1 MNWDWISSN
10 VPAIVDATVDHLIL
24 TAIAVGV
31 GFVISFGFALLI
43 YRRRRFYGP
52 ISGFAGVV
60 YTIPSLALLAFLV
73 PFTGLSVLTA
83 EIALIGYTLL
93 ILTRAIVGGFD
104 SVPREIAEAADGMGY
119 SWTGR
124 LANVDLPLAMPLI
137 IAGLRIATVTTIGLV
152 MVTAVIGE
160 GGLGQLM
167 LRGFNFRNT
176 TAVYVGA
183 IVTVA
188 LAIGLDVL
196 IVALGRAA
204 TPWTR
209 RR

>member
-1 MNWDWISSN
+1 MNWDWIRSN
-10 VPAIVDATVDHLIL
+10 VGTIVDATIDHLVL
-24 TAIAVGV
+24 TLIAVGV
-31 GFVISFGFALLI
+31 GFLISFGFALLI
-43 YRRRRFYGP
+43 YRNRAFYGP
-52 ISGFAGVV
+52 LAGFSGIV

-73 PFTGLSVLTA
+73 PFTGLSLLTA

-93 ILTRAIVGGFD
+93 ILTRSIVGGFD
-104 SVPREIAEAADGMGY
+104 SVAPEIAEAADGMGY
-119 SWTGR
+119 GR
-124 LANVDLPLAMPLI
+124 AARLRRVDLPLAMPLI
-137 IAGLRIATVTTIGLV
+137 VAGLRVATVTTVGLV

-188 LAIGLDVL
+188 LAIVLDL
-196 IVALGRAA
+196 AILGFGRLA

>member
-1 MNWDWISSN
+1 MNWDWIAGNLST
-10 VPAIVDATVDHLIL
+10 IVDATIDHLVL
-24 TAIAVGV
+24 TLIAVGV
-31 GFVISFGFALLI
+31 GFAISFLFALLI
-43 YRRRRFYGP
+43 YRDRRLYGP
-52 ISGFAGVV
+52 LSGFAGVV

-73 PFTGLSVLTA
+73 PFTGLSLLTA
-83 EIALIGYTLL
+83 EIALVGYTLL
-93 ILTRAIVGGFD
+93 ILTRSIVGGLD
-104 SVPREIAEAADGMGY
+104 AVTPDVAEAADGMGFGWR
-119 SWTGR
+119 SR
-124 LANVDLPLAMPLI
+124 LVRIDLPLAMPLI
-137 IAGLRIATVTTIGLV
+137 VAGLRVATVTTVGLV

-188 LAIGLDVL
+188 LAIVLDL
-196 IVALGRAA
+196 AILAFGRVT

-209 RR
+209 KT

>member
-1 MNWDWISSN
+1 VNWDWVRSN
-10 VPAIVDATVDHLIL
+10 IPTIVDATIDHLVL
-24 TAIAVGV
+24 TLIAVGV
-31 GFVISFGFALLI
+31 GFLISFVFALVI
-43 YRRRRFYGP
+43 YRNRRAYGP
-52 ISGFAGVV
+52 LAGFSGVV

-73 PFTGLSVLTA
+73 PITGLSVLTA

-93 ILTRAIVGGFD
+93 ILTRSVVGGFD
-104 SVPREIAEAADGMGY
+104 SVAPDIREAADGMGY
-119 SWTGR
+119 GRRTRLTG
-124 LANVDLPLAMPLI
+124 VDLPLAMPLI
-137 IAGLRIATVTTIGLV
+137 IAGLRVATVTTVGLV

-188 LAIGLDVL
+188 LAIFLDVVIL
-196 IVALGRAA
+196 TAGRVA

>member
-1 MNWDWISSN
+1 MNWDWIRSN
-10 VPAIVDATVDHLIL
+10 IPTIVDATIDHLIL
-24 TAIAVGV
+24 TLIAVGV
-31 GFVISFGFALLI
+31 GFVISFVFALVI
-43 YRRRRFYGP
+43 YRDRRAYGP
-52 ISGFAGVV
+52 LAGFSGVV

-73 PFTGLSVLTA
+73 PITGLSVLTA

-93 ILTRAIVGGFD
+93 ILTRSIVGGFD
-104 SVPREIAEAADGMGY
+104 AVPPDIAEAANGMGY
-119 SWTGR
+119 AWRGR
-124 LANVDLPLAMPLI
+124 LLRVDLPLAMPLI
-137 IAGLRIATVTTIGLV
+137 VAGLRVATVTTVGLV

-188 LAIGLDVL
+188 LAVTLDL
-196 IVALGRAA
+196 AILAAGRVA

>member
-1 MNWDWISSN
+1 VNWEWIRSN
-10 VPAIVDATVDHLIL
+10 IPTIVDATIDHLIL
-24 TAIAVGV
+24 TLIAVGV
-31 GFVISFGFALLI
+31 GFLISFGFALVI
-43 YRRRRFYGP
+43 YRDRRAFGP
-52 ISGFAGVV
+52 LAGFAGIV

-93 ILTRAIVGGFD
+93 ILTRSIVGGFD
-104 SVPREIAEAADGMGY
+104 AVPPDISEAANGMGY
-119 SWTGR
+119 AWRGR
-124 LANVDLPLAMPLI
+124 LLRVDLPLAMPLI
-137 IAGLRIATVTTIGLV
+137 IAGLRVATVTTVGLV

-188 LAIGLDVL
+188 LAIVLDMAIL
-196 IVALGRAA
+196 AAGRLA

-209 RR
+209 QR